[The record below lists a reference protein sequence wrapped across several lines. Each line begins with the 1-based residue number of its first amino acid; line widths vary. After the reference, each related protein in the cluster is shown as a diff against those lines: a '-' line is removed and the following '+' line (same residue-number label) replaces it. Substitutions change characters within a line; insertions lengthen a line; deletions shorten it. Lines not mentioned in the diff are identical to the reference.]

1 LDARNNVIEASRAD
15 RLDRWDDCHHTA
27 PAPIASASTV
37 PRDRRSGVSVQA
49 AALSMVDAVA
59 SRLGLLQRNLRADEL
74 LRAACRHADSDDFGD
89 TSFLDPLQLLLDAC
103 LEEAS
108 LSVVGRLALRW
119 DTARFLINL
128 LQLRAAERRVPAIT
142 RQPIERPIF
151 ITGLPRSGTTFLHRL
166 MMADPENRAPLVW
179 QTVYPYPPR
188 TGPDRRAAR
197 VAQQLRTF
205 ERLAP
210 QFRGLHPLFAT
221 SPQECTEITAH
232 SFRSLRF
239 DTTYR
244 IPSYRTWLDAAG
256 HVPAY
261 QFHKRFLQH
270 LQFQNAVVGTAAGH
284 WVLKCPDH
292 VFALEAIRT
301 VYKDARLVFV
311 HRDPVSVL
319 LSVARLT
326 EVVRRPFTRRLDP
339 IEIGRQESARWLDG
353 ARRMMDAEPTLKLAE
368 PICHVHHLDLIT
380 DPLAT
385 VESVYRHFGLTLSLD
400 AGARLDRMVGQQPDG
415 GYAPHAYRFEDH
427 GLDAMAERAKF
438 RDYMVRFGIQPE
450 APPHRTAAAALSG
463 SGVAAS
469 AATRTPSG

>member
-1 LDARNNVIEASRAD
+1 MAN
-15 RLDRWDDCHHTA
+15 C
-27 PAPIASASTV
+27 
-37 PRDRRSGVSVQA
+37 
-49 AALSMVDAVA
+49 
-59 SRLGLLQRNLRADEL
+59 LGLLQRKLRAEDL
-74 LRAACRHADSDDFGD
+74 LRAARRGAGADDFGD
-89 TSFLDPLQLLLDAC
+89 MSFLDPLQLLLDAC
-103 LEEAS
+103 VEEAS
-108 LSVVGRLALRW
+108 LSIVGRLALRW
-119 DTARFLINL
+119 DTMRFLSNL

-166 MMADPENRAPLVW
+166 LMADRDNRAPLVW
-179 QTVYPYPPR
+179 QTIYPYPPR
-188 TGPDRRAAR
+188 DGADRRVAR
-197 VAQQLRTF
+197 VTRQLRAF

-210 QFRGLHPLFAT
+210 RFRGLHPLFAT
-221 SPQECTEITAH
+221 SPQECSEITAH
-232 SFRSLRF
+232 AFRSLRF

-270 LQFQNAVVGTAAGH
+270 LQFQNATAGTAAGR

-292 VFALEAIRT
+292 VFALDAIRT

-311 HRDPVSVL
+311 HRDPVNVL
-319 LSVARLT
+319 LSVAQLT
-326 EVVRRPFTRRLDP
+326 EVVRRPFTRHLDP

-353 ARRMMDAEPTLKLAE
+353 TRRMMDAEAGLELAE

-400 AGARLDRMVGQQPDG
+400 TRTRLDRMVAQQPGG

-427 GLDAMAERAKF
+427 GLDAAVERAKF

-450 APPHRTAAAALSG
+450 GAPDQAAAAALSG
-463 SGVAAS
+463 RGVDAS
-469 AATRTPSG
+469 AATQTPTG

>member
-1 LDARNNVIEASRAD
+1 
-15 RLDRWDDCHHTA
+15 
-27 PAPIASASTV
+27 
-37 PRDRRSGVSVQA
+37 VSVQA
-49 AALSMVDAVA
+49 AVLAVTDAIA
-59 SRLGLLQRNLRADEL
+59 HRLGILQRKLRAEEL
-74 LRAACRHADSDDFGD
+74 LRAAGRRAGADDFGD
-89 TSFLDPLQLLLDAC
+89 MSFLDPLQLLLDAC
-103 LEEAS
+103 VEEAS
-108 LSVVGRLALRW
+108 LSIVGRLALRW
-119 DTARFLINL
+119 DTMRFLNNL

-166 MMADPENRAPLVW
+166 MMADRDNRAPLVW
-179 QTVYPYPPR
+179 QTVYPYPLR
-188 TGPDRRAAR
+188 DGPDRRVAR
-197 VAQQLRTF
+197 VAQQLRAF

-221 SPQECTEITAH
+221 SPQECSEITAH

-256 HVPAY
+256 HVSAY

-270 LQFQNAVVGTAAGH
+270 LQYQNAAAGTGAGR

-311 HRDPVSVL
+311 HRDPVNVL

-353 ARRMMDAEPTLKLAE
+353 ARRMMDAEAGLKLAE

-380 DPLAT
+380 DPVAT

-427 GLDAMAERAKF
+427 GLDAAVERAKF
-438 RDYMVRFGIQPE
+438 RDYMVRYGIQPE
-450 APPHRTAAAALSG
+450 GAPALAAAAALSG
-463 SGVAAS
+463 RGVAAS
-469 AATRTPSG
+469 AATRTPTG

>member
-1 LDARNNVIEASRAD
+1 MPV
-15 RLDRWDDCHHTA
+15 
-27 PAPIASASTV
+27 ASTV
-37 PRDRRSGVSVQA
+37 GSIGIILHARRLRRRAPCRTTGRSGVSVQA
-49 AALSMVDAVA
+49 AVLSMADAIA
-59 SRLGLLQRNLRADEL
+59 HRLGILQRKLGAEDL
-74 LRAACRHADSDDFGD
+74 LRASGRRAGADNFGD
-89 TSFLDPLQLLLDAC
+89 MSFLGPMQLLLDAC

-108 LSVVGRLALRW
+108 LSIVGRLALRW
-119 DTARFLINL
+119 DTMRFLNNL

-166 MMADPENRAPLVW
+166 MMADRYNRAPLVW
-179 QTVYPYPPR
+179 QTVYPYPPQD
-188 TGPDRRAAR
+188 GPDRRVAR
-197 VAQQLRTF
+197 VAQQLRAF

-221 SPQECTEITAH
+221 SPQECSEITAH

-270 LQFQNAVVGTAAGH
+270 LQYQDAAAGTGAGR

-311 HRDPVSVL
+311 HRDPVNVL

-353 ARRMMDAEPTLKLAE
+353 ARRMMDAEAGLKLAE

-380 DPLAT
+380 DPVAT

-415 GYAPHAYRFEDH
+415 GYAPHAYRFGDH
-427 GLDAMAERAKF
+427 GLDAAVERAKF
-438 RDYMVRFGIQPE
+438 RDYMVRYGIQPE
-450 APPHRTAAAALSG
+450 GAPALAAAAALSG
-463 SGVAAS
+463 RGVAAS
-469 AATRTPSG
+469 AATRTPTG

>member
-1 LDARNNVIEASRAD
+1 M
-15 RLDRWDDCHHTA
+15 
-27 PAPIASASTV
+27 ASARTV
-37 PRDRRSGVSVQA
+37 PHDRRSGVSVQA
-49 AALSMVDAVA
+49 AVLSVTDAIA
-59 SRLGLLQRNLRADEL
+59 HRLGILQRKLRAEEL
-74 LRAACRHADSDDFGD
+74 LRAAGRRAGADDFGD
-89 TSFLDPLQLLLDAC
+89 MSFLDPLQLLLDAC
-103 LEEAS
+103 VEEAS
-108 LSVVGRLALRW
+108 LSIVGRLALRW
-119 DTARFLINL
+119 DTMRFLNNL

-166 MMADPENRAPLVW
+166 MMADRDNRAPLVW

-188 TGPDRRAAR
+188 DGPDRRVAR
-197 VAQQLRTF
+197 VTQQLRAF

-221 SPQECTEITAH
+221 SPQECSEITAH
-232 SFRSLRF
+232 WFRSLRF

-270 LQFQNAVVGTAAGH
+270 LQYQNAVAGTGAGR

-326 EVVRRPFTRRLDP
+326 EVLRRPFTRRLDP

-353 ARRMMDAEPTLKLAE
+353 SRQMMRAERDPCGSSA
-368 PICHVHHLDLIT
+368 ICHVHHLDLIT
-380 DPLAT
+380 DPVAT
-385 VESVYRHFGLTLSLD
+385 VESVHRHFGLTMSLD
-400 AGARLDRMVGQQPDG
+400 ASARLDRMVGQQPDG

-427 GLDAMAERAKF
+427 GLDATVERAKF

-450 APPHRTAAAALSG
+450 GAPRHAVTAAASDA
-463 SGVAAS
+463 GVAAS
-469 AATRTPSG
+469 TATGTTTGYP